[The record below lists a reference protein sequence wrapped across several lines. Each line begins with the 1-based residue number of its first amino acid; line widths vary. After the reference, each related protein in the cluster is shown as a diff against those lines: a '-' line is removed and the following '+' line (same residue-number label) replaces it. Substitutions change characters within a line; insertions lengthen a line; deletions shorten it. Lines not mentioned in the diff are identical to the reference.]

1 MTLPSLSKSST
12 FVFGSV
18 VTSTGSVV
26 PALPSK
32 LPTTDGFVG
41 GAYQLPSLD
50 QMLSYLD
57 VQHDQSL

>member
-41 GAYQLPSLD
+41 GVVSSCL
-50 QMLSYLD
+50 
-57 VQHDQSL
+57 HWIRC